1 MGRPKGGI
9 NKNHA
14 KEEKLK
20 IVLDCINNGL
30 SSREASKKYDVSN
43 SQISKWTKQ
52 YLEDG
57 EDALENK
64 KKTGNITAAI
74 HSSKKLTDI
83 ERLKLENLR
92 LRIENERLKK
102 GYTEKEVKEAHAGLS
117 KKNLK

>member
-52 YLEDG
+52 YLEYG
-57 EDALENK
+57 EGALENK
-64 KKTGNITAAI
+64 KKTGNITAAL

>member
-1 MGRPKGGI
+1 MGRHKGGT
-9 NKNHA
+9 NKKHT

-20 IVLDCINNGL
+20 IVLDCINSGL
-30 SSREASKKYDVSN
+30 SSREASKKYDISN

-52 YLEDG
+52 YLEEG
-57 EDALENK
+57 ENALENK
-64 KKTGNITAAI
+64 KKTGNVTAAL
-74 HSSKKLTDI
+74 HASKNLSDI